1 MSGLVELMAQDQA
14 PSGLI
19 CKNVF
24 QCFNFVEGWLNS
36 SAMAGQKD
44 ISAASFFHQFQ
55 NWLSKKTQIT
65 STIGWHGILRLI
77 SDDDDAA
84 FSLFQSELSAFKTN
98 AGELVDLETVGIPS
112 PVDEG
117 RYFYDFVDVL
127 AKKPRLYLGE
137 DIYLLNAFI
146 EGWVSFRETQ
156 NEKNDREFIDQFQDW
171 VLEREA
177 SSGSNLRWPD
187 VYRAIN
193 PDPGQAMKDALK
205 QMAYFYQ
212 NDFNSTAV

>member
-1 MSGLVELMAQDQA
+1 MSGLVELIARDQA

-19 CKNVF
+19 GKSVF
-24 QCFNFVEGWLNS
+24 QYFAFVQGWLNS
-36 SAMAGQKD
+36 SAMVGQKD
-44 ISAASFFHQFQ
+44 ISAANFFHQFQ
-55 NWLSKKTQIT
+55 DWLSKKTQIT

-84 FSLFQSELSAFKTN
+84 FELLQSELSAFKTD
-98 AGELVDLETVGIPS
+98 AGNLVDLETVGIPS
-112 PVDEG
+112 PIGDG
-117 RYFYDFVDVL
+117 RYFYDFVEAL

-137 DIYLLNAFI
+137 DIYLLNAFV
-146 EGWVSFRETQ
+146 EGWITFRETQ
-156 NEKNDREFIDQFQDW
+156 NEKIDREFIEQFQVW

-193 PDPGQAMKDALK
+193 PDPGQAMMDALK
-205 QMAYFYQ
+205 QMAYFHQ